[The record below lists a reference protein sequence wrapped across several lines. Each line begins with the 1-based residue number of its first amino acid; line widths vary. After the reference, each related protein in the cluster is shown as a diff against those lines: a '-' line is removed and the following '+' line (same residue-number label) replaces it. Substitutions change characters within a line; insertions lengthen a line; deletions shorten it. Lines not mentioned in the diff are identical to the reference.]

1 MAQTEL
7 SVPGRGRGLVDVFSQ
22 RYLLKLLVRKELRVR
37 YRGSVLGMAWS
48 YVKPATQF
56 IVFYF
61 AMGVFLKVGRDIEYF
76 AVYLFSGIVV
86 INFFSEAF
94 GNATRTLIWNA
105 HLIKKIYLPRELFP
119 VSAIYVSVVHFL
131 PQLVVLLVG
140 ALAVGW
146 RPTLLGVLAALLG
159 FLLTAILGLG
169 LGMLFGSVNVFFRDA
184 ENFVDLLLLVA
195 TWASPV
201 LYSFAMVKDAFSDH
215 PWLITVY
222 ELNPITVAVQLFHY
236 AFWVPVG
243 GPDAMSQM
251 PDSMVQTTVTGFLV
265 ALVVLLL
272 GQTVFRRLEGR
283 FAQEL

>member
-22 RYLLKLLVRKELRVR
+22 RYLLRLLVRKELRVR

-56 IVFYF
+56 VVFYL
-61 AMGVFLKVGRDIEYF
+61 AMSVFLRIGQDIEYF

-119 VSAIYVSVVHFL
+119 VSAIWVSVVHFL

-146 RPTLLGVLAALLG
+146 RPTPLGVVAALLG
-159 FLLTAILGLG
+159 FLLTATLGLG
-169 LGMLFGSVNVFFRDA
+169 LGMLFGSINVFFRDA

-201 LYSFAMVKDAFSDH
+201 LYSFSMVKRAFENH
-215 PWLITVY
+215 QWLITVY

-236 AFWVPVG
+236 AFWLPIG
-243 GPDAMSQM
+243 GPGARAEM
-251 PDSMVQTTVTGFLV
+251 PDSMVQTTLTGFAV
-265 ALVVLLL
+265 ALVILFL